1 MLNHLVERSNEGLIP
16 DNAQLF
22 NKVLEG
28 KLSNLV
34 AKVFRTYQRELK
46 RHLSQP
52 AAKPHD
58 CHSLEDFKDKHN
70 SMRKTAFALFQDQ
83 IKSKVGTD
91 NKKITDTLT
100 E

>member
-1 MLNHLVERSNEGLIP
+1 MP
-16 DNAQLF
+16 DKTQLF

-52 AAKPHD
+52 LKKPQE
-58 CHSLEDFKDKHN
+58 CQSLEDLKEKHN
-70 SMRKTAFALFQDQ
+70 SMRKAAQDLFLDQ
-83 IKSKVGTD
+83 IKSKVGANIKKLTD
-91 NKKITDTLT
+91 SFA